1 MFLLITNP
9 INCMTS
15 QYATFFATIA
25 NKQNYLNQIRIL
37 TLEDIIPID
46 KYSIP
51 KRLEKLLGYICNNIV
66 ALRTMQRFL
75 EEQDEEYSEY
85 VRAILDTAMNIVE
98 EVYGEGEDVW

>member
-37 TLEDIIPID
+37 TLEDIIPN
-46 KYSIP
+46 
-51 KRLEKLLGYICNNIV
+51 L
-66 ALRTMQRFL
+66 
-75 EEQDEEYSEY
+75 
-85 VRAILDTAMNIVE
+85 ILP
-98 EVYGEGEDVW
+98 